1 MAHFERRFV
10 TPEGIDLRLQIATG
24 GQRAGA
30 FMLDAVI
37 MIVSLLIFS
46 FLVGLVLAAFGL
58 GSIEYAAIVWLLG
71 FFVLRNGYF
80 IAFELGER
88 AATPGKRATGI
99 RVVAR
104 NGGRLTGDA
113 VIARNM
119 LREVEIFLP
128 LSFLGYQAG
137 EGTGGALT
145 TIVGLAWALLF
156 AFFPLFNRDRLRAGD
171 MIAGTWVVEARRS
184 KLGRNLVAEAD
195 ANQNRI
201 DFTDEQLDAYGVFEL
216 QTLEQVLRQ
225 GDPAAM
231 GTVAETIQGKIGWR
245 GGRVHDYDFLSGYYA
260 ALRARLER
268 NLLFGKR
275 REDKWDRSHDTNTL
289 HFTDQQLSVYGEIQL
304 LRLREVLR
312 TPDAH
317 EIAETANRIRAKIG
331 WTGDAT
337 DHHFLTAY
345 EAALRKRIGRGV
357 PLGKRGADIAGGG

>member
-1 MAHFERRFV
+1 MASRYDASKRFERRFV
-10 TPEGIDLRLQIATG
+10 TPEGIDLGLQIATG

-37 MIVSLLIFS
+37 MIVSLVIFT
-46 FLVGLVLAAFGL
+46 FLLGALLAAFGMQ
-58 GSIEYAAIVWLLG
+58 SAEYVAIVWLLG
-71 FFVLRNGYF
+71 FFLLRNFYF

-137 EGTGGALT
+137 EGVGDALT
-145 TIVGLAWALLF
+145 TLVGLGWALLF

-184 KLGRNLVAEAD
+184 KLGRNLVADAD
-195 ANQNRI
+195 ANRNRI
-201 DFTDEQLDAYGVFEL
+201 AFTDEQLDAYGVYEL
-216 QTLEQVLRQ
+216 QTLEQVLRRS
-225 GDPAAM
+225 DPQAM
-231 GTVAETIQGKIGWR
+231 ATVAETIQTKIGWT
-245 GGRVHDYDFLSGYYA
+245 GYAHDYDFLSAYYA
-260 ALRARLER
+260 ALRGRLER

-275 REDKWDRSHDTNTL
+275 RADKHDK
-289 HFTDQQLSVYGEIQL
+289 
-304 LRLREVLR
+304 
-312 TPDAH
+312 A
-317 EIAETANRIRAKIG
+317 
-331 WTGDAT
+331 
-337 DHHFLTAY
+337 
-345 EAALRKRIGRGV
+345 
-357 PLGKRGADIAGGG
+357 